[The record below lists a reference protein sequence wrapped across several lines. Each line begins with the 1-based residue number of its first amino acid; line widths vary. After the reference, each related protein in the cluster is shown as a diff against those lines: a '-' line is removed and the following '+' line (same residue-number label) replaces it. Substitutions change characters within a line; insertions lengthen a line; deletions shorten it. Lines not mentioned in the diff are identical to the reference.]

1 MGCSDLPKICVVI
14 FILQY
19 YMTIGKVKRIRTAV
33 KPFLCTGF
41 WRDVA
46 KNKVLQ
52 KANPFIKKLW
62 HYPELA
68 IKLTRSLYYFC
79 IHDKLLK
86 HTSVVLIANGKNW
99 ISYCKLYPYYN
110 MLIIFELFFVT
121 FLYLNTLHFI
131 CIISILKI
139 IRLQEIYLFVLH
151 CSHVQR

>member
-1 MGCSDLPKICVVI
+1 MSCNYLPKICVVI
-14 FILQY
+14 SILQY

-33 KPFLCTGF
+33 KPFLCAGF
-41 WRDVA
+41 WQDVA

-86 HTSVVLIANGKNW
+86 HTRVVLIANGKKR
-99 ISYCKLYPYYN
+99 ISYFKLYLYMPNY
-110 MLIIFELFFVT
+110 FVT
-121 FLYLNTLHFI
+121 FLYLNILHFI
-131 CIISILKI
+131 YIISIRKI
-139 IRLQEIYLFVLH
+139 IRVHEIFLFVLH